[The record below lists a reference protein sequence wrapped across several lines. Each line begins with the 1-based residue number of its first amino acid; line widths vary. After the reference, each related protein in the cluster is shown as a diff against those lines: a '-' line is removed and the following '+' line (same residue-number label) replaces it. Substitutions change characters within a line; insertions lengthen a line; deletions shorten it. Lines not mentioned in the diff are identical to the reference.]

1 MRGWPRR
8 PRRALAVVDSI
19 SVGTVVIALGLCG
32 VLGDGAQRPDST
44 LARPG
49 PDGAA
54 VECDALDLERNK
66 PVARAVFE
74 EILTKG
80 KIAEN
85 ERLYDPAFAARGL
98 TRDASRAEDRA
109 ASEGWRQAFPDLTM
123 KVLRVVAEC
132 DHVAVHW
139 EGSGT
144 NSGTGNGLPATGRKI
159 RLWGMT
165 FFRMRD
171 GRILEEWTTFDQ
183 YSMLKQLGLLSQ

>member
-1 MRGWPRR
+1 M
-8 PRRALAVVDSI
+8 AVLGSMFA
-19 SVGTVVIALGLCG
+19 GTVLFALGLCS
-32 VLGDGAQRPDST
+32 VLGGGAQRPDST
-44 LARPG
+44 FARPG
-49 PDGAA
+49 PPGAA
-54 VECDALDLERNK
+54 VECEALDLKRNTV
-66 PVARAVFE
+66 VARTVFE
-74 EILTKG
+74 EVLTKG

-85 ERLYDPAFAARGL
+85 ERLYDPTFVARGL

-123 KVLRVVAEC
+123 KALRLVANC

-183 YSMLKQLGLLSQ
+183 YSMLKQLGLLGQ